1 MGFFFLGLRIHLTP
15 PKHASGYSQLSLNV
29 KEFVRMFV
37 NPCDGLVQDVT
48 TMTLTII
55 LLLFSFSQG
64 MLIEGPPGPEGPTVS
79 IKVNL

>member
-1 MGFFFLGLRIHLTP
+1 
-15 PKHASGYSQLSLNV
+15 
-29 KEFVRMFV
+29 MFV
-37 NPCDGLVQDVT
+37 NPRDGLVQDVT